1 MNLLGKRVLVTGSAK
16 RVGAHIVKSLANC
29 GATCLIHCNKSIKEA
44 NELLLSL
51 PGTNHQV
58 FQVDLS
64 KEDSAKELFQQAGRV
79 DVLINNASVYFDPT
93 IPEEEVEKLN
103 YQINYLTP
111 LHLMKLTLSQAGP
124 GCVINIL
131 DQEVLNPTPLRG
143 SYSISKRMLKEA
155 TLEYAFNFARK
166 NWRVNAIAPGPVLP
180 PDYLINSKMTKT
192 LAKLP
197 LNRKVNLDDLANS
210 VKFLIENESI
220 TGAILPVD
228 CGQHLGV
235 INQDEKI

>member
-1 MNLLGKRVLVTGSAK
+1 MDLFGKRILITGSAK
-16 RVGAHIVKSLANC
+16 RVGAHIAKTLASC
-29 GATCLIHCNKSIKEA
+29 GATILIHCNKSIKEA
-44 NELLLSL
+44 NELLLLL
-51 PGTNHQV
+51 PGTGHQV

-64 KEDSAKELFQQAGRV
+64 KENSALELFQQAGRV
-79 DVLINNASVYFDPT
+79 DVLINNASVYPAPT
-93 IPEEEVEKLN
+93 LPEEEVEKLN
-103 YQINYLTP
+103 MQVNYLTP
-111 LHLMKLTLSQAGP
+111 SKLMKLTLMQDGP

-131 DQEVLNPTPLRG
+131 DQEVLTSLPIRG
-143 SYSISKRMLKEA
+143 SYSISKRMLRNATIEA
-155 TLEYAFNFARK
+155 AFNFARK

-180 PDYLINSKMTKT
+180 PDFLLNSKMTKT

-197 LNRKVNLDDLANS
+197 LPRKVDLDDLANS